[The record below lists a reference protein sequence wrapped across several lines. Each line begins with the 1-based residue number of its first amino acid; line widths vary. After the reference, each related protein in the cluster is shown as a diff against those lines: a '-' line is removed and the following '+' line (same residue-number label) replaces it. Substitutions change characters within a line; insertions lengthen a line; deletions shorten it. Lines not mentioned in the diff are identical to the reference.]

1 MLTVSEAADLLGVS
15 PRRVHKFLSEGR
27 LRYVRKSPRLFLLRP
42 SDVRRFKLIPRLSGA
57 AGHKKNLRRR
67 VDKCS

>member
-1 MLTVSEAADLLGVS
+1 MLTVTESAEHIGVT
-15 PRRVHKFLSEGR
+15 PRRVYRLIQDGR
-27 LRYVRKSPRLFLLRP
+27 LRCVRKGPRTILLRP
-42 SDVRRFKLIPRLSGA
+42 SDVKRFAAIPRLSGA